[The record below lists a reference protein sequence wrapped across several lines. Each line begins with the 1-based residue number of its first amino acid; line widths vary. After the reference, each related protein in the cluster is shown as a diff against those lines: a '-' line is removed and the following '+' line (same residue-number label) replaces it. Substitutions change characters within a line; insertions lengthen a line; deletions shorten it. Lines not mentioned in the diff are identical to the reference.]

1 MQIERIVRVTLQPH
15 LEFSAEAELLE
26 GAFIVMLKTTLF
38 KQKAERKDR
47 GWALKLPAEVCTLP
61 MEGIFAP
68 EANESLAPCPQ
79 VLQEVLLGNCSADYF
94 IQLLDV
100 ERRQRIIR
108 YAKQDAKEQRIR
120 FISVELCELVKLNYK
135 N

>member
-47 GWALKLPAEVCTLP
+47 GWALKLPAEVC
-61 MEGIFAP
+61 
-68 EANESLAPCPQ
+68 
-79 VLQEVLLGNCSADYF
+79 SADYF